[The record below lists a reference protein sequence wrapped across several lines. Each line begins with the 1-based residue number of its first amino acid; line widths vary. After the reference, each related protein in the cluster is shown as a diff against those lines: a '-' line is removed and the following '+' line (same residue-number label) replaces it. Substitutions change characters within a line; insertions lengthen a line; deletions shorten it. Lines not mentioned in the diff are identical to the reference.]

1 MLKLFRD
8 YVFHQ
13 VMEDG
18 RPFLDLAHVIACLN
32 RLDAGIPDKVKWEII
47 FKKLSERIFTG
58 LFDVSRRAECVGGE
72 LC

>member
-18 RPFLDLAHVIACLN
+18 RPFLDLAHVLACLN
-32 RLDAGIPDKVKWEII
+32 RLDAGIPDKVRPSNCDHVDCN
-47 FKKLSERIFTG
+47 LTV
-58 LFDVSRRAECVGGE
+58 L
-72 LC
+72 L